1 MFSQNRTELRQFLI
15 TVWQKYQQQQPLEPL
30 EVIIK
35 DVILAHPEYHS
46 HLQVNK
52 LEFDYLPQ
60 IGQTNPFLHLSLHIA
75 LHEQLAANRPT
86 GIRALYLRGCKRLQ
100 DPHKVEHLMLDCL
113 AQTLWEAQHQATIPN
128 EQAYIACL
136 RHKLR

>member
-1 MFSQNRTELRQFLI
+1 MFSQNRTTLRQFLI

-30 EVIIK
+30 EIIIK

-46 HLQVNK
+46 HLQANK

-75 LHEQLAANRPT
+75 LYEQLAANRPV
-86 GIRALYLRGCKRLQ
+86 GIKSLYLRGCKRWQ
-100 DPHKVEHLMLDCL
+100 DQHKVEHLMLDCL
-113 AQTLWEAQHQATIPN
+113 AQTLWEAQQQASIPN
-128 EQAYIACL
+128 EQAYISCL
-136 RHKLR
+136 HRKLR